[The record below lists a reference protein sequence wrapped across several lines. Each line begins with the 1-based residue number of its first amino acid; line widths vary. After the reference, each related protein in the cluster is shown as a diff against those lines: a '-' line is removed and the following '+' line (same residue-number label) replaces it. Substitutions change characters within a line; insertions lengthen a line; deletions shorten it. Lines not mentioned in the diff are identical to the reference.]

1 MVVALLCLVFNKLKF
16 VWATM
21 PANST
26 TVTLPISVNAYQVVS
41 GSRIDNTS
49 VNNATVG
56 YVAALFG
63 TATVNSTTI
72 TRTYER
78 NGLIPRNF
86 LVIGI

>member
-1 MVVALLCLVFNKLKF
+1 
-16 VWATM
+16 M

-26 TVTLPISVNAYQVVS
+26 TVTLPIAVNAYQVVS
-41 GSRIDNTS
+41 GSRIDNASATT
-49 VNNATVG
+49 ATVA

-72 TRTYER
+72 TRTYEK